1 LPIPALDGGHV
12 MFLLYEAIARK
23 PANPKVLEYAQMA
36 GMVFLLTVI
45 IAVNGHDIVKLFTGS
60 L

>member
-1 LPIPALDGGHV
+1 
-12 MFLLYEAIARK
+12 M
-23 PANPKVLEYAQMA
+23 EYAQMA

-45 IAVNGHDIVKLFTGS
+45 IAVNGHDIVKLITGR